1 VSENSAKVVVAMSGG
16 VDSSV
21 AAALLI
27 EQGYQVIGMMLR
39 LWSEQGRQIDNRCCT
54 PEAMALARRVAA
66 ILSIPFY
73 VVDAKQAHR
82 LAVVQSFTEGYLAG
96 ITPNPCL
103 ECNRQIR
110 WGLLLDRART
120 LGADYLATGHY
131 ARVVQNA
138 DGPVQLLKAID
149 EQKDQSYVLHMFSQQ
164 ELSQTLL
171 PLGELTKSQVRQKA
185 RQLGLPVADRKESQ
199 DLCFLAG
206 NDYRDFLS
214 RNAPGANNPGP
225 ILDSAGNPLGEH
237 QGLPYYTIGQRKGLG
252 ITSAKPLYV
261 ISKDLQ
267 RNALVVGPL
276 TELGSDQLFAGPMN
290 WVSGSPPEHPF
301 RAQVKIRYRA
311 NAEWAHVTPEIE
323 NRISVRFD
331 QKIRDITPGQA
342 AVLYSGDVC
351 LGGGLI
357 QPDCP

>member
-1 VSENSAKVVVAMSGG
+1 MSENSAKVVVAMSGG

-110 WGLLLDRART
+110 WGLLLDRARA

-225 ILDSAGNPLGEH
+225 ILDSAGNPLGE
-237 QGLPYYTIGQRKGLG
+237 LPG
-252 ITSAKPLYV
+252 ITLLHDRST
-261 ISKDLQ
+261 Q
-267 RNALVVGPL
+267 RSGYNQRQTTVCYFERSPAQRPGCWTTDRVGFGSIIRRSN
-276 TELGSDQLFAGPMN
+276 ELGFRLPARTPI
-290 WVSGSPPEHPF
+290 SGTGKNP
-301 RAQVKIRYRA
+301 
-311 NAEWAHVTPEIE
+311 
-323 NRISVRFD
+323 
-331 QKIRDITPGQA
+331 
-342 AVLYSGDVC
+342 LSGKR
-351 LGGGLI
+351 
-357 QPDCP
+357 